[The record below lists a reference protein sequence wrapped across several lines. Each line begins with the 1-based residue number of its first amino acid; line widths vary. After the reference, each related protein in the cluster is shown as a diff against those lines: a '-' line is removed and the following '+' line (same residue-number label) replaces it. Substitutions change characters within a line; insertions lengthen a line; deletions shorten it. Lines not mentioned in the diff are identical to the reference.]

1 MTGLELS
8 HFSQKKAVKKF
19 PQNWRGASVYDE
31 VIYTLLEHFMQKTK
45 VSLFFAHFPPRR
57 PDYKFTLV
65 SLGSLLSGKPVFRVN
80 VFLSQKFYHGL
91 SRIFSRF
98 ILGTVAISFPY
109 SFRLVILGIP
119 HLGQFAWANF
129 AFNTLQL

>member
-57 PDYKFTLV
+57 PDYTLYLEKHPSLNEAHYNQLV
-65 SLGSLLSGKPVFRVN
+65 S
-80 VFLSQKFYHGL
+80 
-91 SRIFSRF
+91 
-98 ILGTVAISFPY
+98 
-109 SFRLVILGIP
+109 
-119 HLGQFAWANF
+119 
-129 AFNTLQL
+129 